1 MKTNISRKKLVLGLI
16 YGLVAG
22 LAFSLF
28 AWGIDA
34 WLLAR
39 ANATYYWINLIP
51 GMLLCMLAGAIIGWL
66 TIFFNKH
73 SLALLLWGLL
83 AVFFAWLVVWLPLTN
98 APNLL
103 KWLDPGLAGWL
114 DFSEV
119 EYLSLYRLVGVV
131 TIGLAC
137 IIGGLLEINLV
148 EQAML
153 SAYGSS
159 LGMAL
164 VVCATIFA
172 LVGSAADN
180 LINVN
185 LREPVQAVDRLIKFA
200 ADHAGQ
206 EVSKQEARKMHLS
219 AARNISDLLQ
229 SERRLTLISY
239 DESFG
244 MVDILVD
251 FEGTLVKCTA
261 IYSQPTDCVPMEG
274 TP

>member
-1 MKTNISRKKLVLGLI
+1 LKTNISRKKLVLGLI

-51 GMLLCMLAGAIIGWL
+51 GMLLCMLAGGFIGWL
-66 TIFFNKH
+66 TIYFNKH

-103 KWLDPGLAGWL
+103 KWLDPGLADWL
-114 DFSEV
+114 NFSEV

-159 LGMAL
+159 LGVAL

-185 LREPVQAVDRLIKFA
+185 LREPVQAVDKLIQFA

-219 AARNISDLLQ
+219 AARNIGDLLQ
-229 SERRLTLISY
+229 SGRRLTLISY

-251 FEGTLVKCTA
+251 FEGRLVKCTA
-261 IYSQPTDCVPMEG
+261 IYSQPTDCVPLEG